1 MAQADALREKIDHL
15 LLLARAN
22 DLEIRVDAEIARIQA
37 NSGIADPEQIHQGM
51 AARAGTTFEDWKR
64 QRRDEELTRRV
75 ISQEV
80 GSHTN
85 ISKEKIQPH
94 YDQHQAEFVRQEKVF
109 LCEILIP
116 NGDGAK
122 QKPAQRGGERP
133 D

>member
-64 QRRDEELTRRV
+64 
-75 ISQEV
+75 
-80 GSHTN
+80 
-85 ISKEKIQPH
+85 
-94 YDQHQAEFVRQEKVF
+94 
-109 LCEILIP
+109 
-116 NGDGAK
+116 
-122 QKPAQRGGERP
+122 
-133 D
+133 